1 MIFLEAIDRMKTL
14 KFLLN
19 EYIIEL
25 RYRKKSEYEISTS
38 KIKHIKVNFLSINI
52 SSLFHH
58 DWSNAYISFDHDFF
72 YTERYKFC
80 FLSLPTRF
88 EYHLN
93 TCKVRTQLG
102 EGTPTLM

>member
-38 KIKHIKVNFLSINI
+38 KIKHIKVKFLSINI

-58 DWSNAYISFDHDFF
+58 D
-72 YTERYKFC
+72 
-80 FLSLPTRF
+80 
-88 EYHLN
+88 
-93 TCKVRTQLG
+93 
-102 EGTPTLM
+102 